1 MRQKSEVRRKK
12 SCQQWQDFCF
22 LFLLLQLIW
31 INRVIKKQKDTIMK
45 NKITSVL
52 LVLLAT
58 FITLGGTTSCKSK
71 KRLAKEAAEAEYKSR
86 VADAVKDLTAILDD
100 ETPWTLEEKEHRV
113 QTIKDW
119 NLQNAEVDD
128 LLFQVEKKLAR
139 ERAQAEQAAEAAR
152 KDAEAKAQAQQ
163 PKNVLETNFSRIAAS
178 NNVTQANSIIN
189 ETLKLFESKNV
200 PVLIIISQAGGFND
214 YDRPTTIENYLNYLK
229 DQKVSRNRVSDL
241 KFNDNGKITEVELI
255 KN

>member
-1 MRQKSEVRRKK
+1 
-12 SCQQWQDFCF
+12 
-22 LFLLLQLIW
+22 
-31 INRVIKKQKDTIMK
+31 MK
-45 NKITSVL
+45 NKITTV
-52 LVLLAT
+52 VMILLAA

-71 KRLAKEAAEAEYKSR
+71 KKLAKEAAEAEYKAR
-86 VADAVKDLTAILDD
+86 VAEAVRDLTAILDD

-139 ERAQAEQAAEAAR
+139 ERAQAEQEAEEAR
-152 KDAEAKAQAQQ
+152 RNAIAQAEAQQ
-163 PKNVLETNFSRIAAS
+163 PKNVLENNFARIAAANS
-178 NNVTQANSIIN
+178 TSQANSIIN
-189 ETLKLFESKNV
+189 ETLQMFASGNT

-229 DQKVSRNRVSDL
+229 DQKVSRNQVANL

-255 KN
+255 KK